1 MSDETTPLI
10 LGDAFVGELGRPR
23 RPRWFRRKKKEHPP
37 LTHCENCGAEL
48 TGPYCA
54 QCGQPAIDYRRSIA
68 SLLSDAAD
76 AFFNFDA
83 RFFQSFGLL
92 LWKPWR
98 LTNEFI
104 EGKRARHV
112 HPLRV
117 YLIASVT
124 FFLVINFLSRGSHLQ
139 PGKTHR
145 GLKVTA
151 APLTPAE
158 MKKRPEFFTININSP
173 TPPPAPG
180 VSLGSSP
187 PPTASVA
194 PPSEEEGFFVHDD
207 NDKDMPKFAKWIEQR
222 AKEKIGPTGDRGD
235 LFLKALIQ
243 NIAPMVLC
251 CIPLFAL
258 VLKILYVFKRR
269 FYIDHLIFA
278 LHTHAFVF
286 LSTVVIIG
294 IGFLLNWKAPP
305 ALTPITC
312 TILGLAVVMQ
322 LLIAIR
328 RVYRQNWFATF
339 FKFALGSLIYVVMLG
354 FAFAVTA
361 FVTLILP

>member
-1 MSDETTPLI
+1 MSDETPLI
-10 LGDAFVGELGRPR
+10 LGDAVVAELDRPGRR
-23 RPRWFRRKKKEHPP
+23 RWFRRKKTDPPP
-37 LTHCENCGAEL
+37 LTHCENCGSEL
-48 TGPYCA
+48 VGAYCA
-54 QCGQPAIDYRRSIA
+54 QCGQPAIDYRRSLG
-68 SLLSDAAD
+68 SLMTDAAD

-92 LWKPWR
+92 LVKPWR

-117 YLIASVT
+117 YLIASVI
-124 FFLVINFLSRGSHLQ
+124 FFLVINFLSRNGHIQ
-139 PGKTHR
+139 AGTGK
-145 GLKVTA
+145 GMKGAV
-151 APLTPAE
+151 APLPSNTVPSTHG
-158 MKKRPEFFTININSP
+158 FFTFNFSSSP
-173 TPPPAPG
+173 TPSPAM
-180 VSLGSSP
+180 SLGISP
-187 PPTASVA
+187 PPEPTVA
-194 PPSEEEGFFVHDD
+194 PSPEEEDIFAHNG
-207 NDKDMPKFAKWIEQR
+207 NAKNIPPFAKWIEAR
-222 AKEKIGPTGDRGD
+222 AREKIGPSGDRAG

-258 VLKILYVFKRR
+258 VLKILYIFKRR

-294 IGFLLNWKAPP
+294 LGFLLALKSD
-305 ALTPITC
+305 ALTAVAC
-312 TILGLAVVMQ
+312 TFLGFAVIGQ

-328 RVYRQNWFATF
+328 RVYGQNWFATV
-339 FKFALGSLIYVVMLG
+339 FKFALGSMIYVFMLAM
-354 FAFAVTA
+354 AFGVTA
-361 FVTLILP
+361 FITLLLP